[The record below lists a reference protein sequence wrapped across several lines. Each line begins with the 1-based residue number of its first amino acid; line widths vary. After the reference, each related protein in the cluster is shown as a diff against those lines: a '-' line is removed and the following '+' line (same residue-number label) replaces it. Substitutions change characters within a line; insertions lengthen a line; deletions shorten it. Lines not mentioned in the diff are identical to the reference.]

1 GLQFR
6 PRLRESVIR
15 ALVHTAHHLHFGQ
28 LAVDHASFRRHRLR
42 YREADLEVEGV
53 ARSTMM
59 VAEHRA
65 GDPDALTRDG
75 LDQFRD
81 RVIHVLR
88 YLAAGYTARYHRRC
102 DLCRSD
108 DFGWCDHGL
117 CTLVRPVSQLTWPS
131 RVPSRSWS
139 APSRSSSLRP
149 RCGRA

>member
-1 GLQFR
+1 GPVVLGVLHLLRVREVALPELAGLAMAVRAHPGLQFR

-81 RVIHVLR
+81 RGIHVLR
-88 YLAAGYTARYHRRC
+88 HLAAGYNERYDRRC
-102 DLCRSD
+102 DLFRSD
-108 DFGWCDHGL
+108 
-117 CTLVRPVSQLTWPS
+117 
-131 RVPSRSWS
+131 
-139 APSRSSSLRP
+139 
-149 RCGRA
+149 